1 MRPVIH
7 SDAPWRAEFKAT
19 SRLAGPLVITQ
30 LAQFSLSLTDTI
42 LIGRLGGDAL
52 AAVGLASTLYI
63 VAYLLCMGILAAVPP
78 LAAQAYGARKPRLMR
93 RTIRQ
98 GLWISVMLGI
108 LSIGALW
115 PAEQIFLLLG
125 QTPDLAAVSQEYVR
139 AAVWGIVPGLC
150 VIAMRGFISVMDRP
164 NFILIVM
171 LTGFT
176 VNALADYAFI
186 FGVWGFPKLG
196 VMGVGLATTFTN
208 FAMCTAIMIIAM
220 KANRLRR
227 YNVLGRFWRP
237 DWSVFKDILKVG
249 IPISAMIMMEHSL
262 FASATFM
269 MGNLGTAEVAAHTI
283 ALQLAATSFMVPLGI
298 GQAAVIRVG
307 LAVGRKD
314 IEGVRRAGWLA
325 IGLGFAFMFGP

>member
-1 MRPVIH
+1 
-7 SDAPWRAEFKAT
+7 
-19 SRLAGPLVITQ
+19 
-30 LAQFSLSLTDTI
+30 
-42 LIGRLGGDAL
+42 
-52 AAVGLASTLYI
+52 
-63 VAYLLCMGILAAVPP
+63 
-78 LAAQAYGARKPRLMR
+78 
-93 RTIRQ
+93 
-98 GLWISVMLGI
+98 
-108 LSIGALW
+108 
-115 PAEQIFLLLG
+115 
-125 QTPDLAAVSQEYVR
+125 
-139 AAVWGIVPGLC
+139 
-150 VIAMRGFISVMDRP
+150 MDRP

-283 ALQLAATSFMVPLGI
+283 ALQLACLLYTSPSPRDQSGSRMPSS
-298 GQAAVIRVG
+298 A
-307 LAVGRKD
+307 
-314 IEGVRRAGWLA
+314 
-325 IGLGFAFMFGP
+325 